1 MSNNYIIKLC
11 ESNRTGI
18 NNNNYNNKLRSYFF
32 FLKILIIYILFV
44 FVPYQNIHILY
55 QYLTKYYILLLSN
68 HFTFTFTSWNNLYVL
83 GIAQLKM

>member
-32 FLKILIIYILFV
+32 LLKIFIIYILFV
-44 FVPYQNIHILY
+44 FRSTPKYPYIIS
-55 QYLTKYYILLLSN
+55 ISN
-68 HFTFTFTSWNNLYVL
+68 
-83 GIAQLKM
+83 